1 MLDYYNMESVDVD
14 KFSAIIIKTEIE
26 DVVETKVKIEYNN
39 HQLEPLND
47 YKINC
52 NDQLIKTEDFIEE
65 QEPNYGCENII
76 EIKNEFLIEQY
87 DTENHTNENSENSH
101 EAKSL
106 GRNQESQ
113 KLSGHDLIFQEEL
126 ENRNKKYRCISCG
139 KSFSQSQNLKRHI
152 NLVHKGQKECK
163 CETCGKFF
171 ALTQH
176 LKRHIL
182 TVHEGHKDYKC
193 DFCGKTFTQ
202 GEGLKRHVNKIHSE
216 NLNVTDPLNLSN
228 YNQKRNQ
235 NEEPPSFSQDV
246 AIKYKCNS
254 CSKNFTTAQGL
265 RLHIQTIHDGLRNQN
280 CHLCNKSFH
289 QAQNLR
295 RHIKSVHKGQ
305 KECKCETCGKLFA
318 LAQHLKRHIHTVH
331 EGRKDHKCE
340 FCGKSFSQGGD
351 LKRHILKGICAV
363 LPT

>member
-1 MLDYYNMESVDVD
+1 M
-14 KFSAIIIKTEIE
+14 
-26 DVVETKVKIEYNN
+26 
-39 HQLEPLND
+39 
-47 YKINC
+47 
-52 NDQLIKTEDFIEE
+52 
-65 QEPNYGCENII
+65 
-76 EIKNEFLIEQY
+76 IEQY

-202 GEGLKRHVNKIHSE
+202 GEGLKRHVNKIHYE

-228 YNQKRNQ
+228 YNQKRNK
-235 NEEPPSFSQDV
+235 NEESRKIIYNRISPSFSQNDET
-246 AIKYKCNS
+246 KYKCNS
-254 CSKNFTTAQGL
+254 CSKNFTTAHGL
-265 RLHIQTIHDGLRNQN
+265 
-280 CHLCNKSFH
+280 
-289 QAQNLR
+289 
-295 RHIKSVHKGQ
+295 
-305 KECKCETCGKLFA
+305 
-318 LAQHLKRHIHTVH
+318 
-331 EGRKDHKCE
+331 
-340 FCGKSFSQGGD
+340 
-351 LKRHILKGICAV
+351 
-363 LPT
+363 